1 MFQKLREKIKKLLK
15 KKDIKKEKHE
25 EILLKMKEKL
35 QELDGKKDKDTQEE
49 ILIIKKTIEK
59 IKKELEKH

>member
-1 MFQKLREKIKKLLK
+1 MFHKLRERIKKLLK
-15 KKDIKKEKHE
+15 KKDTKKLLHE

-35 QELDGKKDKDTQEE
+35 KDLDGKKDEESQEE

-59 IKKELEKH
+59 IEKELED